1 MMNWDEEAHQQFLR
15 IKHPNY
21 YRDIMEQNR
30 MTIDVECE
38 VVSST
43 PLTQDERTGILPEKG

>member
-1 MMNWDEEAHQQFLR
+1 MMSWDEEAHQQFLR
-15 IKHPNY
+15 IKHQNY
-21 YRDIMEQNR
+21 YRDIMEQNG

-43 PLTQDERTGILPEKG
+43 PLTQDERTGLLPEKG